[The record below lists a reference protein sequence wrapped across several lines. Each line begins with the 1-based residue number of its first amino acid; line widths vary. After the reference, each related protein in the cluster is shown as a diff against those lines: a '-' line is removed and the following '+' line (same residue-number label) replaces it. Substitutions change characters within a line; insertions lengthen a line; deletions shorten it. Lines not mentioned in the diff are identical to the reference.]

1 MACVDRGAMILRRA
15 PPQAEDG
22 LSPSAMTWKASS
34 STRGGAVIVA
44 PRRWTRDCRKARG
57 AENTIKGL
65 GSCGVVCGSGRFQ
78 SAWRSNPPVARPQ
91 PRFFVPFVT
100 SWWRIADATRN
111 TLPVR
116 ESPIAEGHLEPRL
129 RDFPPRRHEGHEA
142 GSAEPA
148 PAVDGAWPR
157 AAASLSPGNAIR
169 AKVFVAFR
177 FGTCRPRSTNTASG
191 VDPRLRATL
200 CALGDLCVPCLRD
213 PDSLADRVRG
223 KTVRCAD
230 HGVATDPR
238 RTDGQRG
245 TRGSSSSHRVARRD
259 HATLRVFADAA
270 MCPRDRY
277 RA

>member
-78 SAWRSNPPVARPQ
+78 SAWRPNPPVARPQ

-129 RDFPPRRHEGHEA
+129 RDFPPRRHEGHEE
-142 GSAEPA
+142 GFAEPA
-148 PAVDGAWPR
+148 PAVDAAWPR
-157 AAASLSPGNAIR
+157 AAASLPTGNAIR
-169 AKVFVAFR
+169 A
-177 FGTCRPRSTNTASG
+177 NIN
-191 VDPRLRATL
+191 
-200 CALGDLCVPCLRD
+200 
-213 PDSLADRVRG
+213 DSKL
-223 KTVRCAD
+223 
-230 HGVATDPR
+230 
-238 RTDGQRG
+238 RTDRPASPSLPSLTRQRTLQRQG
-245 TRGSSSSHRVARRD
+245 AGCPVKFGDDGGACTRSHS
-259 HATLRVFADAA
+259 LG
-270 MCPRDRY
+270 
-277 RA
+277 